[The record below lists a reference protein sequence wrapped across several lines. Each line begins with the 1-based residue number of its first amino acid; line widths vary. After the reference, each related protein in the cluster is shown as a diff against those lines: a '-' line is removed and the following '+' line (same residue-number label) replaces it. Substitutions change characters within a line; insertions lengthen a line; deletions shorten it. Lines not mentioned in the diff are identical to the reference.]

1 MNEEVVK
8 IECNLSRIFYP
19 KNATSVKSS
28 EFAIFSAD
36 VLRALDEYTE
46 ELGIRYIK
54 LKGRVCKL
62 EFGAV
67 YKVYAK
73 LAEKHETYGDTYE
86 IIHINKVIDIS
97 DTHKQKEFLRHI
109 INENTVENLFDMY
122 DDVIELFENKDV
134 SALTKVKGIGN
145 KTALKLIEAYE
156 DSKDYSTI
164 YMELGEMGL
173 TPTLIKR
180 LVDYYHSPDVVV
192 DKVRKEPYE
201 LVSIDGIGFKRADEI
216 ARKAGVTEFNP
227 KRIKAFLLW
236 HLRERAEVG
245 QSYLYYDELM
255 KNLYDTLGFVPEE
268 SVVAAAKDMVN
279 SDTVI
284 TLDNGNI
291 IALKR
296 FYNLEKN
303 IMKELYRLQNGRGEN
318 DEHIEEFIQDK
329 SGFRM
334 KQYVP
339 PGVVVEDWKKIVKDV
354 EDEQGFKFT
363 EEQLNAIQSIL
374 DNNVLA
380 ITGSGGTGKT
390 SVAKGMLSL
399 YDMYSISACA
409 LSGKASVRITEATGY
424 DASTIHRLLGCY
436 GGTFLY
442 NKCNKLPTDIVLID
456 EATMVNG
463 DLFYS
468 LLQAIPTGAKVIIM
482 GDVQQLTPIGNC
494 QVFADILESNTIPI
508 CRLTKPHRQA
518 MRSGIVPSSIKIAN
532 QEQLFPNSF
541 EGIQVLG
548 ELQDMELDISKDKT
562 GLAEKVINHFKS
574 EMDKWNNI
582 MEVQICVPVKT
593 RGDLSCFNLNN
604 KIQAMYN
611 PRTAQDEEIQIFLEK
626 SKNEE
631 AKAYHIHKGD
641 KVINTKNTYCFT
653 SDGDGVPVY
662 NGNMGIV
669 LEIEDGIATINFDG
683 IGEVI
688 FEKKQTKYLEL
699 AYACTTHK
707 LQGSGFISTIVGMS
721 TNSYIMNNS
730 ELLYTAITRAKKY
743 CILVG
748 DNYAISK
755 AIQTKEVNTKRTFL
769 KDMLIENSYLLEKN
783 EVEE

>member
-1 MNEEVVK
+1 MTEEIVK

-19 KNATSVKSS
+19 KNATRVESS

-36 VLRALDEYTE
+36 VLRALDKDTE
-46 ELGIRYIK
+46 KLGIRYIK
-54 LKGRVCKL
+54 LKGRVCRL

-73 LAEKHETYGDTYE
+73 LVDKHEVYGDTYE
-86 IIHINKVIDIS
+86 IIHINKVVDIS
-97 DTHKQKEFLRHI
+97 DVHMQKEFLRHI

-192 DKVRKEPYE
+192 EKARNEPYD
-201 LVSIDGIGFKRADEI
+201 LVNIDGIGFKRADEI

-255 KNLYDTLGFVPEE
+255 KNLYETLGFVPEA
-268 SVVAAAKDMVN
+268 SVIEAAKDMVN
-279 SDTVI
+279 SHTVI
-284 TLDNGNI
+284 TLENGNI
-291 IALKR
+291 IALKHFR
-296 FYNLEKN
+296 DLEKN
-303 IMKELYRLQNGRGEN
+303 IMRELYRLQNGRGKN
-318 DEHIEEFIQDK
+318 DEHVERVTKDK
-329 SGFRM
+329 YGSEI

-339 PGVVVEDWKKIVKDV
+339 PRFDIWDWRKIIKDV
-354 EDEQGFKFT
+354 ETEQGFEFT
-363 EEQLNAIQSIL
+363 EEQLNAIELIL

-380 ITGSGGTGKT
+380 ITGVAGSGKT
-390 SVAKGMLSL
+390 SVAKGILSL
-399 YDMYSISACA
+399 YDMYSVSACA

-436 GGTFLY
+436 GGTFQY
-442 NKCNKLPTDIVLID
+442 DKYNKLPTDVVLID
-456 EATMVNG
+456 ESTMING

-468 LLQAIPTGAKVIIM
+468 LLQSIPTGAKVIIM

-494 QVFADILESNTIPI
+494 QVFTDILESNTIPV
-508 CRLTKPHRQA
+508 CRLTKTHRQA
-518 MRSGIVPSSIKIAN
+518 MRSGIIPSSIKVAH
-532 QEQLFPNSF
+532 QQQLFPNSF
-541 EGIQVLG
+541 EGIQILG
-548 ELQDMELDISKDKT
+548 ELEDMELDISKDKT
-562 GLAEKVINHFKS
+562 GLAEKVIEHFKS
-574 EMDKWNNI
+574 EMNKWNNI

-593 RGDLSCFNLNN
+593 RGDLSCFNLNT
-604 KIQAMYN
+604 KIQSIYN
-611 PRTAQDEEIQIFLEK
+611 PRTIHDEEIQIFLEK
-626 SKNEE
+626 SKNDE
-631 AKAYHIHKGD
+631 AKAYYIHKGD
-641 KVINTKNTYCFT
+641 KVINTKNTYCIA

-669 LEIEDGIATINFDG
+669 LEIEDGIATIDFEG

-688 FEKKQTKYLEL
+688 FEKKQTKHLEL

-743 CILVG
+743 CVLIG
-748 DNYAISK
+748 DNYAVSK
-755 AIQTKEVNTKRTFL
+755 AIQAKEVNTKRTFL
-769 KDMLIENSYLLEKN
+769 KDMLIENSYLLE
-783 EVEE
+783 